1 MHYSDTYQLIKKLKN
16 KELANDLKQSLKDLE
31 KSVNNP
37 NFVSFLKKKQQEA
50 DTRDV
55 FALRRDYDQQQF
67 DKVIAGIQT
76 ILEHIDEAKKTNTA
90 DRDALN
96 KMKAIL
102 LDIKQTAS
110 EQKQKETGSQF
121 YTESEF
127 YSLAKRYATH
137 YLPFCQSS
145 DPFKGSDFGGYCWGH
160 THHYGRLVSQGLL
173 NDLSEA
179 SNKKLYR
186 DFKQNWTVVDIL
198 FRRIGWYFKVS
209 LEEQIRQA
217 IWNALKDLDDQSTFN
232 FNFLVDKWGFHSTSL
247 RMVGDG
253 IEYYENNYGVV
264 KFPTREAA
272 VNFLASYLLAQAE
285 GCEGKIAFITVY
297 KLPYTNQPDQDL
309 FQDLPLAKLEKA
321 TPSLD
326 DKVEHSQQLTAAIE
340 ALKSYIKPLRQQG
353 AMKGRIKAN
362 ELAFLCEELKSFPAE
377 QVKARV
383 EGILAT
389 KEHSLML
396 NRGSG
401 FYLFKTGFKSH
412 STTETLLR
420 DIVEAAEKTDHVLQ
434 LPSSSL

>member
-127 YSLAKRYATH
+127 YSLAQQYATH
-137 YLPFCQSS
+137 YLPFCQSN
-145 DPFKGSDFGGYCWGH
+145 DPFKGSDFAGYCWGH

-173 NDLSEA
+173 HDLSEA

-186 DFKQNWTVVDIL
+186 DFKQNWTVADIL

-232 FNFLVDKWGFHSTSL
+232 FNFLVGMDFHSTSL

-272 VNFLASYLLAQAE
+272 VNFLAAYLLAQAT
-285 GCEGKIAFITVY
+285 GDKIAFISVY

-309 FQDLPLAKLEKA
+309 FKDLPLAELEKKNQ
-321 TPSLD
+321 PLQHD
-326 DKVEHSQQLTAAIE
+326 VQHPHQLTAAIE
-340 ALKSYIKPLRQQG
+340 TLESYITSLRQQG

-362 ELAFLCEELKSFPAE
+362 ELAFLCEELKSLPAE